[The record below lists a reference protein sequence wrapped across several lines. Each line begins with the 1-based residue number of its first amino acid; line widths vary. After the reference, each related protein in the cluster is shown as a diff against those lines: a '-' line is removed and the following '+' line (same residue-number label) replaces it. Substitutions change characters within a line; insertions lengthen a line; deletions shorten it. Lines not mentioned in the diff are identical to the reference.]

1 MSSQQPFLEGEGE
14 ESEETFASAHGEHRI
29 YVPEY
34 ELSQFPLNQLGSTAP
49 DQREDEESEETRSYV
64 EVEHDLFNSV
74 IDKDQEKIQKVKAA
88 NPDTNP
94 RPQSNSN
101 ERNNREPNPGPS
113 GTVPVHREHHLDSA
127 SPATP
132 SRDSAD
138 SADTVRGA
146 GVKRSPKR
154 KTIVDEDEPMDDG
167 ELADSE
173 SDVNMEEPLDKQI
186 VSSFAKSK

>member
-1 MSSQQPFLEGEGE
+1 MF
-14 ESEETFASAHGEHRI
+14 
-29 YVPEY
+29 
-34 ELSQFPLNQLGSTAP
+34 NKLGSTALE
-49 DQREDEESEETRSYV
+49 QRPDEESEETRSYT

-74 IDKDQEKIQKVKAA
+74 IDKDQVKRADPSNPSRHNNNNDHSDREPSSGPSDTVPARLEQHPDNPNAA
-88 NPDTNP
+88 N
-94 RPQSNSN
+94 
-101 ERNNREPNPGPS
+101 
-113 GTVPVHREHHLDSA
+113 TVPARREQHSDNPNAANTVPARREQHSNDA
-127 SPATP
+127 DAATP
-132 SRDSAD
+132 SYDSAD
-138 SADTVRGA
+138 SANTVRGA